1 MLVDFVQYVS
11 LLEILPNVAD
21 FSSLRQFAT
30 GDQFLTTLTMS
41 YANRYRNVGIFVA
54 YIAFNVFLVFLC
66 TYLFTIV
73 DWAKIG
79 KKSKVAPVIK
89 ENSEKSSSSEEKQI

>member
-1 MLVDFVQYVS
+1 
-11 LLEILPNVAD
+11 
-21 FSSLRQFAT
+21 
-30 GDQFLTTLTMS
+30 MS
-41 YANRYRNVGIFVA
+41 YANRYRNVGIFIA

-89 ENSEKSSSSEEKQI
+89 DNSEKSSSEEKQSV